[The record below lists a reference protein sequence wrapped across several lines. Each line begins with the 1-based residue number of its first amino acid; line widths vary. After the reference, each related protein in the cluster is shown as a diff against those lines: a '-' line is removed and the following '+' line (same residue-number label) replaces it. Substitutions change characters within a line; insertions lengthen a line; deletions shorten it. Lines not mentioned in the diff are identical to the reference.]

1 MNIALIGYG
10 KMGKEI
16 EQILLQRGHTITLRS
31 TRSAPFKAEDLKG
44 SDVAIEFTEP
54 HSAVDNI
61 LKCFEANVPVVV
73 GTTGWYMR
81 MPEVREAC
89 IKANGGLFTASNFSI
104 GVNLLFK
111 INREMARMMSDFEEY
126 TPSIEEIHHTAK
138 RDAPSGTAITL
149 AEGILENYPSHE
161 GWVNE
166 LTDDA
171 HKLGIVSRREGEV
184 PGTHIIRY
192 TSAVDEIQLAHQ
204 AFNRKGFALGAVKAA
219 EFMGGKKGAFGMEE
233 LIVSNGE

>member
-16 EQILLQRGHTITLRS
+16 EQILLQRGHSVTLRS
-31 TRSAPFKAEDLKG
+31 TRSTPFKAADLAG
-44 SDVAIEFTEP
+44 TDVAIEFTEP

-61 LKCFEANVPVVV
+61 LKCFEAGVPVVV

-89 IKANGGLFTASNFSI
+89 SSMSGGLFTASNFSI

-111 INREMARMMSDFEEY
+111 FNKELACIMRDFEEF
-126 TPSIEEIHHTAK
+126 TPSMEEIHHTAK
-138 RDAPSGTAITL
+138 KDAPSGTAITL
-149 AEGILENYPSHE
+149 AEGILENYPSRD
-161 GWVNE
+161 GWINE
-166 LTDDA
+166 STDDA
-171 HKLGIVSRREGEV
+171 HKLGITSRREGEV

-192 TSAVDEIQLAHQ
+192 TSAVDEIQLVHQ
-204 AFNRKGFALGAVKAA
+204 AYNRRGFALGAVKAA
-219 EFMGGKKGAFGMEE
+219 EFMQGKKGVFGMEE
-233 LIVSNGE
+233 LIVTSGE

>member
-31 TRSAPFKAEDLKG
+31 TRSTPFKAADLAG
-44 SDVAIEFTEP
+44 TDVAIEFTEP

-61 LKCFEANVPVVV
+61 LKCFEAGVPVIV

-81 MPEVREAC
+81 MPEVHEAC
-89 IKANGGLFTASNFSI
+89 AQMNGGLFTASNFSI
-104 GVNLLFK
+104 GVNILFK
-111 INREMARMMSDFEEY
+111 INKELARIMHDFDEY
-126 TPSIEEIHHTAK
+126 TPSMDEIHHTAK

-149 AEGILENYPSHE
+149 AEGILENYPDRD
-161 GWVNE
+161 GWINE
-166 LTDDA
+166 STEDA

-184 PGTHIIRY
+184 PGTHIVRY
-192 TSAVDEIQLAHQ
+192 SSAVDEIQLVHQ
-204 AFNRKGFALGAVKAA
+204 AYNRKGFALGAVKAA
-219 EFMGGKKGAFGMEE
+219 EFMHGKKGVFGMSD
-233 LIVSNGE
+233 LLGAV

>member
-16 EQILLQRGHTITLRS
+16 EQILVQRGHTITLRS
-31 TRSAPFKAEDLKG
+31 TRSAPFNAGDLAG
-44 SDVAIEFTEP
+44 TDVAIEFTEP

-61 LKCFEANVPVVV
+61 FKCFEAGVPVVV
-73 GTTGWYMR
+73 GTTGWYTR

-89 IKANGGLFTASNFSI
+89 ATMNGGLFTASNFSI

-111 INREMARMMSDFEEY
+111 INRELARLMNDFEEY
-126 TPSIEEIHHTAK
+126 TPSMEEIHHTAK

-149 AEGILENYPSHE
+149 AEGILENYPNRS
-161 GWVNE
+161 GWINE
-166 LTDDA
+166 STEDA
-171 HKLGIVSRREGEV
+171 AQLGIISRREGEV

-192 TSAVDEIQLAHQ
+192 TSAVDEIQLVHQ
-204 AFNRKGFALGAVKAA
+204 AYNRKGFALGAVKAA
-219 EFMGGKKGAFGMEE
+219 EFMQAKKGVYTMED
-233 LIVSNGE
+233 LLKA